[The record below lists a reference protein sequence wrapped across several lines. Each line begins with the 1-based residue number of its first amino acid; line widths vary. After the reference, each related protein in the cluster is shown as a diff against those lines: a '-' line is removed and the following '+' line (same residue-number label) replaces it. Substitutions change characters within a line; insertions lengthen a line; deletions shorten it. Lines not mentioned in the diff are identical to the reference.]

1 MKNPHP
7 LPLPAFETPI
17 LNAESSLTRSPQ
29 VLAESGS
36 AETIP
41 GADQLKAGELPA
53 SQLTANTL
61 LGIEELCKL
70 MQRRF
75 DESQI
80 KEVYAAYEVAERAHT
95 GQSRVSGEP
104 YISHPLAVARIVF
117 ELNMDHRSVMA
128 ALLHDVVEDT
138 SVSVEQITDQFGDDV
153 ALLVDGLSKLTHLKF
168 KSRAEAQAA
177 NFQKMLL
184 AMVDDIRI
192 ILIKLADRIHNMRTL
207 GAMPD
212 EKRRRIARETLEVY
226 APIAN
231 RLGIYRMKNEL
242 EDLGFKALY
251 PARHRVLAEAVNKR
265 QKDRVELVQ
274 KFEIVAIAKLEEA
287 GLDAEV
293 HGREKHLY
301 SLYTKMRK
309 KRSAFVDI
317 FDMFAVRV
325 VVNTVDECYRA
336 LGVMHQVHN
345 PLPKQFKDYIV
356 IPKSNGYQSLHTV
369 LLSPAAVPIEVQI
382 RTKEM
387 DRFAETGVAAHWM
400 YKEGQSNGGSNSAQ
414 QRAHQWLTNLIDI
427 NDTSEDTLEFY
438 ENVKVDLFPDEI
450 YVFSPEG
457 DIYRLPQ
464 GATAVDFAYQVH
476 SEIGN
481 SCRTAKVDRKPVSLS
496 MPLESGQTVEIIR
509 SDTQQPSPYW
519 LNFVVTPKARAAV
532 RNFIKNQS
540 EDKTIGFGSTLIN
553 RALKRHNT
561 TLDDIDQSAIDSLLR
576 QLSLEDLESL
586 YKEVGLGN
594 HIPSMVAAWL
604 LNEGE
609 LDADI
614 DRKIP
619 VNKESDPGP
628 LIVEG
633 GEDAIISLAKC
644 CQPIPGDNIQGMITA
659 GQGVLVHRTECQ
671 NVARQRR
678 RSKEWVAVVWG
689 TDTSGTFQ
697 TNVIVEINNVPGV
710 LAKVANVMSEMGS
723 NIEDIRFDRSNEAIS
738 ILDFTISVSDRNHLG
753 RLIKRVRSL
762 YAVHRARR
770 AKS

>member
-1 MKNPHP
+1 VKNPHP
-7 LPLPAFETPI
+7 LPLAVFESPA
-17 LNAESSLTRSPQ
+17 LNVAVPSLTRSANPVADEPINQ
-29 VLAESGS
+29 VSS
-36 AETIP
+36 RKQFP
-41 GADQLKAGELPA
+41 D
-53 SQLTANTL
+53 
-61 LGIEELCKL
+61 IEDLCKL
-70 MQRRF
+70 MQRRY
-75 DESQI
+75 DEAQI
-80 KEVYAAYEVAERAHT
+80 TEVTAAYELAERAHT

-138 SVSVEQITDQFGDDV
+138 SVSVEQITKQFGEDV

-184 AMVDDIRI
+184 AMVDDIRV

-207 GAMPD
+207 GVMPD

-251 PARHRVLAEAVNKR
+251 PARHRVLAEAVATR
-265 QKDRVELVQ
+265 QRDRVELVQ
-274 KFEIVAIAKLEEA
+274 KFEIVAKAKLEAA
-287 GLDAEV
+287 GLEAEV

-301 SLYTKMRK
+301 SLYQKMRK
-309 KRSAFVDI
+309 KGAGLEDI

-325 VVNTVDECYRA
+325 VVNTIDECYRA

-369 LLSPAAVPIEVQI
+369 LLSSAAVPIEVQI

-400 YKEGQSNGGSNSAQ
+400 YKEGQSNSAQ
-414 QRAHQWLTNLIDI
+414 QRAHQWLTNLLDI
-427 NDTSEDTLEFY
+427 NDACEDTLEFY

-476 SEIGN
+476 SDIGN
-481 SCRTAKVDRKPVSLS
+481 SCLTAKVDRKPVSLS

-509 SDTQQPSPYW
+509 SDTQRPSPYW
-519 LNFVVTPKARAAV
+519 LNFVVTPKARSAV

-540 EDKTIGFGSTLIN
+540 EDKTIEFGVTLMG
-553 RALKRHNT
+553 RALNRHDT
-561 TLDDIDQSAIDSLLR
+561 RIEDVDQASIDTLLE
-576 QLSLEDLESL
+576 QL
-586 YKEVGLGN
+586 
-594 HIPSMVAAWL
+594 
-604 LNEGE
+604 E
-609 LDADI
+609 LDNLTGDPDTEI
-614 DRKIP
+614 KRKVSI
-619 VNKESDPGP
+619 NKESDPGP

-678 RSKEWVAVVWG
+678 RAREWVAVVWS
-689 TDTSGTFQ
+689 TDTSGAFQ

-710 LAKVANVMSEMGS
+710 LAKVANVMSEMDS
-723 NIEDIRFDRSNEAIS
+723 NIEDIRFDRSDESIS
-738 ILDFTISVSDRNHLG
+738 ILNFTISVTSVYFSHSPADQSDG
-753 RLIKRVRSL
+753 
-762 YAVHRARR
+762 
-770 AKS
+770 

>member
-7 LPLPAFETPI
+7 LPLRAFDTPTLSAPA
-17 LNAESSLTRSPQ
+17 SLTR
-29 VLAESGS
+29 
-36 AETIP
+36 
-41 GADQLKAGELPA
+41 
-53 SQLTANTL
+53 TAQKPDPKNPD
-61 LGIEELCKL
+61 IDDFCRL

-75 DESQI
+75 DEAQI
-80 KEVYAAYEVAERAHT
+80 NEVRAAYELAEQAHT

-138 SVSVEQITDQFGDDV
+138 SVSIEQITEQFGQDLAV
-153 ALLVDGLSKLTHLKF
+153 IVDGLSKLTHLKF

-184 AMVDDIRI
+184 AMVDDIRV

-207 GAMPD
+207 GVMPD

-251 PARHRVLAEAVNKR
+251 PARYRVLEEAVKKR
-265 QKDRVELVQ
+265 QKDRVELVR
-274 KFEIVAIAKLEEA
+274 KFEIVAEAKLDDLGVE
-287 GLDAEV
+287 AEV

-301 SLYTKMRK
+301 SLYQKMRK
-309 KRSAFVDI
+309 KQSGFEDI

-325 VVNTVDECYRA
+325 VVDKVDDCYRA
-336 LGVMHQVHN
+336 LGVMHSVHN

-382 RTKEM
+382 RTQEM

-400 YKEGQSNGGSNSAQ
+400 YKEGPSNVAQ
-414 QRAHQWLTNLIDI
+414 QRAHQWLSNLIDI
-427 NDTSEDTLEFY
+427 KDTSENTLEFY

-450 YVFSPEG
+450 YVFSPKG

-476 SEIGN
+476 SDIGN
-481 SCRTAKVDRKPVSLS
+481 SCLTAKVDRKPVSLS

-509 SDTQQPSPYW
+509 SDTQRPSPYW
-519 LNFVVTPKARAAV
+519 LNFVVTPKARSAV

-540 EDKTIGFGSTLIN
+540 ENKTIGFGRQLVN
-553 RALKRHNT
+553 RGLKRHNT
-561 TLDDIDQSAIDSLLR
+561 SIENIDQSAIQSLLT
-576 QLSLEDLESL
+576 QMELEDLDRL
-586 YKEVGLGN
+586 YYEVGLGN
-594 HIPSMVAAWL
+594 QIPSMVASWL
-604 LNEGE
+604 LNEGDQSAE
-609 LDADI
+609 IERTVSANRD
-614 DRKIP
+614 
-619 VNKESDPGP
+619 SDPGP
-628 LIVEG
+628 LVVEG

-659 GQGVLVHRTECQ
+659 GKGVLVHRTECK
-671 NVARQRR
+671 NVGRQRR
-678 RSKEWVAVVWG
+678 RSKEWVAVMWG
-689 TDTSGTFQ
+689 TDITGSFQ
-697 TNVIVEINNVPGV
+697 TNVLVEINNVPGV
-710 LAKVANVMSEMGS
+710 LARVANVMSEMDT
-723 NIEDIRFDRSNEAIS
+723 NIEDIRFDRSNETII
-738 ILDFTISVSDRNHLG
+738 ILDFTLSVSDRNDLG

-762 YAVHRARR
+762 YSVHRARR
-770 AKS
+770 ATS

>member
-1 MKNPHP
+1 VKSHP
-7 LPLPAFETPI
+7 LPLRAFDAPS
-17 LNAESSLTRSPQ
+17 LNVPVPSLTRSKQ
-29 VLAESGS
+29 SF
-36 AETIP
+36 
-41 GADQLKAGELPA
+41 
-53 SQLTANTL
+53 
-61 LGIEELCKL
+61 GIEDLCKY

-80 KEVYAAYEVAERAHT
+80 SEVKAAFELAEQAHT

-117 ELNMDHRSVMA
+117 ELNMDHRCVMA

-138 SVSVEQITDQFGDDV
+138 SVSIEQITGQFGQDV

-184 AMVDDIRI
+184 AMVDDIRV

-207 GAMPD
+207 GVMPD

-226 APIAN
+226 APISN

-251 PARHRVLAEAVNKR
+251 PARYRVLDEAVKKR

-274 KFEIVAIAKLEEA
+274 KFEIVAKSKLEEA
-287 GLDAEV
+287 SIEAEV

-301 SLYTKMRK
+301 SLYQKMRK
-309 KRSAFVDI
+309 KRSAFEDI

-325 VVNTVDECYRA
+325 VVNTIDDCYRA
-336 LGVMHQVHN
+336 LGVIHRVHN

-400 YKEGQSNGGSNSAQ
+400 YKEGQSNGAQ
-414 QRAHQWLTNLIDI
+414 QRAHQWISDLMDI
-427 NDTSEDTLEFY
+427 KNTSEDTMEFY

-476 SEIGN
+476 SDIGN
-481 SCRTAKVDRKPVSLS
+481 SCLTAKVDRKPVSLS
-496 MPLESGQTVEIIR
+496 MPLESGQTVEVIR
-509 SDTQQPSPYW
+509 SDTQRPNPYW
-519 LNFVVTPKARAAV
+519 LNFIVTPKARSAV
-532 RNFIKNQS
+532 RNFIKHQS
-540 EDKTIGFGSTLIN
+540 VEKTIEFGRTLMG
-553 RALKRHNT
+553 RALQRHDTNI
-561 TLDDIDQSAIDSLLR
+561 DKIDQSAIDALLKHME
-576 QLSLEDLESL
+576 LEDLNSL
-586 YKEVGLGN
+586 YHEVGQGN
-594 HIPSMVAAWL
+594 QIPSMVASWL
-604 LNEGE
+604 LNEGDQNAE
-609 LDADI
+609 VK
-614 DRKIP
+614 RKIP

-633 GEDAIISLAKC
+633 GEDAIISLARC

-659 GQGVLVHRTECQ
+659 GKGVLVHRTECS

-678 RSKEWVAVVWG
+678 RAKEWVAVVWG
-689 TDTSGTFQ
+689 ADIADSFQ

-710 LAKVANVMSEMGS
+710 LAKISNVMSEMDT
-723 NIEDIRFDRSNEAIS
+723 NIEDIRFDRSSESIS
-738 ILDFTISVSDRNHLG
+738 ILDFTLTVSDRNHLG

>member
-1 MKNPHP
+1 MKSQHP
-7 LPLPAFETPI
+7 LPLRAFDTPS
-17 LNAESSLTRSPQ
+17 LNVPVPSLTRSKK
-29 VLAESGS
+29 VF
-36 AETIP
+36 
-41 GADQLKAGELPA
+41 
-53 SQLTANTL
+53 
-61 LGIEELCKL
+61 GIEDLCNY

-80 KEVYAAYEVAERAHT
+80 KEVNAAFELAEQAHT

-117 ELNMDHRSVMA
+117 ELNMDHRCVMA

-138 SVSVEQITDQFGDDV
+138 SVSIDQIGEQFGQDV

-184 AMVDDIRI
+184 AMVDDIRV

-207 GAMPD
+207 GVMPD

-226 APIAN
+226 APISN

-251 PARHRVLAEAVNKR
+251 PARYRVLDEAVKKR

-274 KFEIVAIAKLEEA
+274 KFEIMAKGKLEEA
-287 GLDAEV
+287 SIDAEV

-301 SLYTKMRK
+301 SLYQKMRK
-309 KRSAFVDI
+309 KRSAFEDI

-325 VVNTVDECYRA
+325 VVNTVDDCYRA
-336 LGVMHQVHN
+336 LGVIHRVHN

-382 RTKEM
+382 RTQEM

-400 YKEGQSNGGSNSAQ
+400 YKEGQSNSAQ
-414 QRAHQWLTNLIDI
+414 QRAHQWISDLMDI
-427 NDTSEDTLEFY
+427 KDTSENTIDFY

-476 SEIGN
+476 SDIGN
-481 SCRTAKVDRKPVSLS
+481 SCLTAKVDRKPVSLS
-496 MPLESGQTVEIIR
+496 MPLESGQTVEVIR
-509 SDTQQPSPYW
+509 SDTQRPNPYW
-519 LNFVVTPKARAAV
+519 LNFIVTPKARSAV
-532 RNFIKNQS
+532 RNFIKHQS
-540 EDKTIGFGSTLIN
+540 VEKTIEFGSTLMG
-553 RALKRHNT
+553 RALQRHDTNIEA
-561 TLDDIDQSAIDSLLR
+561 IDQSALDSLLKHME
-576 QLSLEDLESL
+576 LSDLDSL
-586 YKEVGLGN
+586 YHEVGLGN
-594 HIPSMVAAWL
+594 QIPSMVASWL
-604 LNEGE
+604 LNEGDLGAE
-609 LDADI
+609 VK
-614 DRKIP
+614 RKIP

-659 GQGVLVHRTECQ
+659 GKGVLVHRTECS

-678 RSKEWVAVVWG
+678 RAKEWVAVVWG
-689 TDTSGTFQ
+689 TEIAGSFQ

-710 LAKVANVMSEMGS
+710 LAKISNVMSEMDT
-723 NIEDIRFDRSNEAIS
+723 NIEDIRFERNESIS
-738 ILDFTISVSDRNHLG
+738 ILDFTLSVSDRNHLG